1 MQCEQC
7 NKLYGYRQNKPMVCA
22 PCGHTICDICILN
35 WNLPNNN
42 KCPLCKVEVKEIALN
57 RSVVDILNSEIDTTN
72 LLVLQR
78 MNQLNTKIDMLERDL
93 NSNCCRIS

>member
-1 MQCEQC
+1 
-7 NKLYGYRQNKPMVCA
+7 MVCA

-57 RSVVDILNSEIDTTN
+57 RSVVDILNSDIDTTN